1 MEVEERFGLKKR
13 HTYDEIVAWLNS
25 DPKGVPY
32 PNRVAFQTY
41 NSHVYGQLKDSL
53 RSFTAGQDAYNA
65 YQHGDEHAPFVP
77 PRPQFRGPQQDPPP
91 FGGGGPP
98 DDDDDDDLM
107 GPPGPGPH
115 TYPDLLQPEAR
126 SSDQVLLNEGIT
138 PPRPPPP
145 PPSGPP
151 VSYAPPLS
159 PSRLKEP
166 SPTLLAAPLGKCWA
180 RPQGRRLP
188 WESGRCWPEPL
199 RQRALVARSAQKV
212 PPLACSAARPS
223 VRSAL

>member
-77 PRPQFRGPQQDPPP
+77 PRPQFRGPQQDAPP

-98 DDDDDDDLM
+98 DDDDDLM
-107 GPPGPGPH
+107 GPPGPGPNS
-115 TYPDLLQPEAR
+115 YPDLLQPEAR
-126 SSDQVLLNEGIT
+126 SSDQVLLNEGID
-138 PPRPPPP
+138 PPNPPPP
-145 PPSGPP
+145 PPT
-151 VSYAPPLS
+151 APPPS
-159 PSRLKEP
+159 PSRLREP
-166 SPTLLAAPLGKCWA
+166 SPTLLATRLG
-180 RPQGRRLP
+180 
-188 WESGRCWPEPL
+188 
-199 RQRALVARSAQKV
+199 
-212 PPLACSAARPS
+212 
-223 VRSAL
+223 

>member
-1 MEVEERFGLKKR
+1 MEVEERFGLNRR

-25 DPKGVPY
+25 DPTGVPY

-77 PRPQFRGPQQDPPP
+77 PRPQFRGTQQDAPP

-98 DDDDDDDLM
+98 DDEDDLM
-107 GPPGPGPH
+107 GSPGPGPNS
-115 TYPDLLQPEAR
+115 YPDLLQPEAR
-126 SSDQVLLNEGIT
+126 SSDQVLLNEDID
-138 PPRPPPP
+138 PPRPP
-145 PPSGPP
+145 
-151 VSYAPPLS
+151 
-159 PSRLKEP
+159 
-166 SPTLLAAPLGKCWA
+166 PLGKCWA

-188 WESGRCWPEPL
+188 WESGRCWPELL

-212 PPLACSAARPS
+212 APLACSPARPS
-223 VRSAL
+223 VQSAL

>member
-1 MEVEERFGLKKR
+1 MEVEERFGLKRR

-107 GPPGPGPH
+107 GPPRAWAELVPRPAA
-115 TYPDLLQPEAR
+115 AR
-126 SSDQVLLNEGIT
+126 SQEFRPGAAERGHRPAASSAPASLRTSGLLRPPSVAQQAQGAFADAAGSAAGQVLGQAAGQAAALGIGQMLARAAAAAGAGGALGAEG
-138 PPRPPPP
+138 
-145 PPSGPP
+145 G
-151 VSYAPPLS
+151 
-159 PSRLKEP
+159 
-166 SPTLLAAPLGKCWA
+166 
-180 RPQGRRLP
+180 
-188 WESGRCWPEPL
+188 
-199 RQRALVARSAQKV
+199 
-212 PPLACSAARPS
+212 PLACSLARPS
-223 VRSAL
+223 VQSAL